1 MKENIKTEKERTLFY
16 RFALTTLFAVYFLI
30 LVGGIVRSTGSGM
43 GCPDWPKC
51 FGQWIPPTDESQLP
65 TDYKEEY
72 KEKRIQKNIRLARYL
87 NTLGMDEK
95 ARQVKEDEMVFQEQ
109 GFNKFKTWT
118 EYLNRLVGAVIG
130 LLVTATFIASVKYF
144 RIVPAIFWIALAVM
158 LLTGFQ
164 GWVGSLVVST
174 NLLPW
179 IVTMHMLITFLIVAG
194 LIYLV
199 YRSSRFKNTI
209 GKNQSVTILLIFCMI
224 TLIIQVIYGTQVR
237 ENIDRIASGLQFN
250 LRETWVSRLNWQFNF
265 HRSFSWVI
273 LILHGLLFWRLWK
286 LNENF
291 WSSSLICI
299 IILSIVTGVLM
310 AYMAIPP
317 VLQPVHLLLAFIAF
331 GIQFYL
337 LLFVR
342 NGDKVEVVRR

>member
-1 MKENIKTEKERTLFY
+1 MKENIRTERERTIFY
-16 RFALTTLFAVYFLI
+16 RFALITLIAVYFLI

-65 TDYKEEY
+65 ANYKEEY
-72 KEKRIQKNIRLARYL
+72 TERRIQKNVRLARYL
-87 NTLGMDEK
+87 NALGMNVK
-95 ARQVKEDEMVFQEQ
+95 ARQVKEDEMIFQEQ
-109 GFNKFKTWT
+109 DFNKYKTWT
-118 EYLNRLVGAVIG
+118 EYINRLIGAAIG
-130 LLVTATFIASVKYF
+130 LLVIGTFVASVKYF
-144 RIVPAIFWIALAVM
+144 RSVPAIFWVALSVM

-179 IVTMHMLITFLIVAG
+179 VVTVHMLISFLIVAG

-199 YRSSRFKNTI
+199 YKSRKFKNVI
-209 GKNQSVTILLIFCMI
+209 GNNGPVVLLLIFCMI
-224 TLIIQVIYGTQVR
+224 ALIIQVIYGTQVR
-237 ENIDRIASGLQFN
+237 ENIDMIAATLQFD
-250 LRETWVSRLNWQFNF
+250 LRETWISRLNWQFSF

-291 WSSSLICI
+291 WSSSLIGV
-299 IILSIVTGVLM
+299 IILSILTGVLM

-337 LLFVR
+337 LLLVR
-342 NGDKVEVVRR
+342 NGVKAEVVRR